1 MRNIKILSVFL
12 ALMLC
17 ASIALVSCDS
27 SKKDNIKTVGIED
40 VMNPDWED
48 EKSGAITSYTNLNHY
63 NGVFNKQMSKGNFI
77 ITTDEIDNTSENV
90 SNIGGIIKANVR
102 HINIFS
108 VKSTKTSHI
117 GFTDTATVDQNVSPA
132 VTTIVTHYV
141 HVISSDYVAVLKVTA
156 KNANSFYG
164 ATSSYFGA
172 PLSNDYEYTL
182 EIYDSEYK
190 SQETFYHS
198 EIFSLCENNMSN
210 LDKVYGGDLD
220 IESSL
225 IYKYL
230 DASTLM
236 GSGIYGKNSDLFAI
250 GGKVY
255 RVNADMKA
263 ELVCDY
269 GITAKPDIDKMLQ
282 VGEYY
287 LISSSGTY
295 TVYDDDLKV
304 VYQYS
309 APGYANN
316 CVAYLLSDGTL
327 FVQYIVQ
334 LDQNTEDFDL
344 RFGADGKYDLVTLT
358 VNKRGTTEITDAN
371 YLIDSVEPSV
381 EDIHGR
387 KVYDD
392 KVENLAFIYPIGED
406 KMPNQADYNKK
417 LVLLSN
423 DGEITAQVE
432 VEGGIADYPVQY
444 INSYYAVE
452 LADGSCAIYDKEGE
466 QISALV
472 SSAFGAKSILGKYLL
487 LDNVIYDIEGN
498 VIYDAN
504 KDRATA
510 LACGDTVIIR
520 KYSATAVAYGI
531 FINGNVM
538 NIGTVSVIP
547 NNSTIDGFGYDP
559 SGYYYTYN
567 KQNDKYTYFNE
578 KGNAIGM
585 FNNELSFCTS
595 GEDFVVM
602 VDIDIFYKFNITK

>member
-1 MRNIKILSVFL
+1 MKNIKILSVFL

-27 SKKDNIKTVGIED
+27 SKKDNIETVGIED
-40 VMNPDWED
+40 VMNPDWEE

-63 NGVFNKQMSKGNFI
+63 SGVFNKQMSKGNFI
-77 ITTDEIDNTSENV
+77 ITTDEIDNTSDNV
-90 SNIGGIIKANVR
+90 SNNGGIIKANVR

-141 HVISSDYVAVLKVTA
+141 HVISSDYIAVLKVAT

-198 EIFSLCENNMSN
+198 EILGLCENNMSN
-210 LDKVYGGDLD
+210 FDKVYGGETD

-255 RVNADMKA
+255 RVNEDMKA

-269 GITAKPDIDKMLQ
+269 GIAARPEVEKMVQ
-282 VGEYY
+282 VGENYI
-287 LISSSGTY
+287 ISSNGTY
-295 TVYDDDLKV
+295 TVYDNELNVLWRYD
-304 VYQYS
+304 

-316 CVAYLLSDGTL
+316 CNAYVLSNGALL
-327 FVQYIVQ
+327 VQYIVQ
-334 LDQNTEDFDL
+334 LDQNAKDFDL
-344 RFGADGKYDLVTLT
+344 RYGADGKYDLVTLI
-358 VNKRGTTEITDAN
+358 VNKKGTTEITDAN
-371 YLIDSVEPSV
+371 YLIESLEPSV
-381 EDIHGR
+381 EDADG
-387 KVYDD
+387 KMVYDD
-392 KVENLAFIYPIGED
+392 KVDNLAFIYPIGED
-406 KMPNQADYNKK
+406 KMPDQTEANKK

-423 DGEITAQVE
+423 DGEIEAWVE
-432 VEGGIADYPVQY
+432 AEGGIADYPIHY
-444 INSYYAVE
+444 ANGYYAVE
-452 LADGSCAIYDKEGE
+452 LLDGSCAIYDKEGE
-466 QISALV
+466 KISALV
-472 SSAFGAKSILGKYLL
+472 FSAFGARSILDKYLL
-487 LDNVIYDIEGN
+487 LDNVIYDAEGK

-504 KDRATA
+504 KDHATA
-510 LACGDTVIIR
+510 LPCGNTVIIR

-538 NIGTVSVIP
+538 NIGTVSTIP
-547 NNSTIDGFGYDP
+547 NNSTIDDFGYDA

-578 KGNAIGM
+578 MGNAIGM
-585 FNNELSFCTS
+585 FNNKLTLCTT
-595 GEDFVVM
+595 GDGFAVM
-602 VDIDIFYKFNITK
+602 ADIDIFYKFNITK